1 LSFVRTVLGDIL
13 PAELGACDSH
23 EHLIIDGGF
32 PCVADPDFRLAD
44 VELCVREVKEAADA
58 GLGAIV
64 DTMPCDAGRNVLK
77 LAEVSRRTGV
87 HVLCPTGL
95 HHERY
100 YDDLHWSHR
109 AGEDRIAELF
119 IADVEE
125 GVDRHDYGAPFIER
139 TPHRAGLVKV
149 AGSLGG
155 LTERDRR
162 IFRAAAR
169 AHADTGCP
177 VLTHTEQG
185 TAGEE
190 QIELLLA
197 HGVPPESIV
206 LSHTDLVADIGY
218 HQGLLQAG
226 VFLEFDRHF
235 RWDVVVD
242 ENPTLALIERLVAD
256 GFGSQLLLGMDAA
269 RRGYWTAYG
278 GEPGLSFLVDELP
291 RWLALRGVNGD
302 LCREML
308 VANPARAFSFVT

>member
-1 LSFVRTVLGDIL
+1 LSFVRTVLGDI
-13 PAELGACDSH
+13 PPEQLGACDSH

-32 PCVADPDFRLAD
+32 PCLENPDFRLAD
-44 VELCVREVKEAADA
+44 VDRCVREIEDAARA
-58 GLGAIV
+58 GLRAIV

-119 IADVEE
+119 TADVAE
-125 GVDRHDYGAPFIER
+125 GVDRHDYGAPFVER

-149 AGSLGG
+149 AGSLDR

-169 AHADTGCP
+169 AHEATGCP
-177 VLTHTEQG
+177 ILTHTERG

-190 QIELLLA
+190 QVALLLDA
-197 HGVPPESIV
+197 GVRPASIV
-206 LSHTDLVADIGY
+206 LSHTDFVADASY
-218 HQGLLQAG
+218 HRALLRAG
-226 VFLEFDRHF
+226 VYLEFDRHF
-235 RWDVVVD
+235 RWSASV
-242 ENPTLALIERLVAD
+242 EGNPTLRLIGRLVAE

-278 GEPGLSFLVDELP
+278 GEPGLRFLVDELP
-291 RWLALRGVNGD
+291 RRLAEHGVGEGA
-302 LCREML
+302 CRELL
-308 VANPARAFSFVT
+308 VGNPARAFAFAS